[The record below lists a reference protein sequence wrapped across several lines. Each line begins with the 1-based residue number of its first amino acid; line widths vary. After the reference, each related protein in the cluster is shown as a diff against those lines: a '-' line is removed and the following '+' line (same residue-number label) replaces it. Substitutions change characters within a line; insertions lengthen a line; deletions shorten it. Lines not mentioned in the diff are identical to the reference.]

1 MLGTAEIVNYA
12 IIFVISIS
20 ASLIGAWYSH
30 HLHTRKNK
38 YNTKE
43 SRQQV
48 EKRKKDVF
56 NVPEINSKPT
66 EQNSVNTINLL
77 AAVVTIEKL
86 MFLYC
91 VPLLIV
97 AFTLKSSFFAT
108 LAKWRSTLRWK
119 GYIDIYVFDG
129 AHCMVFHSHYA
140 RSTWNEQ
147 G

>member
-56 NVPEINSKPT
+56 NIPEMNSKPT

-97 AFTLKSSFFAT
+97 AFTLKSSFFCHFGKMALNLT
-108 LAKWRSTLRWK
+108 MERL
-119 GYIDIYVFDG
+119 Y
-129 AHCMVFHSHYA
+129 
-140 RSTWNEQ
+140 
-147 G
+147 